1 VTEGEEEAGG
11 SRGGQVKMV
20 FGVAID
26 FLILAILRTNVFGE
40 RTPCRNGA
48 PSG

>member
-1 VTEGEEEAGG
+1 VTEGEEEVGG
-11 SRGGQVKMV
+11 SGSGQVEV
-20 FGVAID
+20 EFGVAIG
-26 FLILAILRTNVFGE
+26 FLILAILRTNAFGE